1 MVSEG
6 EEEAE
11 AYPKWARGIR
21 GSQGNQN
28 PVQSPAPYQLIF
40 FILVEEHT
48 MILPKLLL
56 HLTTL
61 FSVVDVLVGAVKQCQ
76 TQLLT

>member
-1 MVSEG
+1 MGSEG
-6 EEEAE
+6 EEAAE
-11 AYPKWARGIR
+11 AYPKWACGKR

-28 PVQSPAPYQLIF
+28 PALSPTPYQLIF

-48 MILPKLLL
+48 MILPNLFF

-61 FSVVDVLVGAVKQCQ
+61 FSVLDVLGGGVKQC
-76 TQLLT
+76 